1 MLIHYNTFFNLSDHM
16 TQHVETEL
24 KGSSA
29 GENFSCAHSK
39 TPPIANC
46 ISNFLRE
53 QLIQD
58 MKNSPFSIMVD
69 GSNNTGLEMML
80 PITVRI
86 FNVNFGSV
94 ITKFFYMNLLSG
106 RDNGTGEVIFD
117 SNDAQFTK
125 HAVL

>member
-1 MLIHYNTFFNLSDHM
+1 
-16 TQHVETEL
+16 
-24 KGSSA
+24 
-29 GENFSCAHSK
+29 
-39 TPPIANC
+39 
-46 ISNFLRE
+46 
-53 QLIQD
+53 
-58 MKNSPFSIMVD
+58 MVD

-117 SNDAQFTK
+117 NNDAQFTK